1 MCTTPAQDHY
11 AEQMVTIRNPH
22 GLHMRPAM
30 EFVDQANRYK
40 SEIRIHKVTKVVD
53 GKSIFQVS
61 QLVATFGTELKVAA
75 TGRDAHEAVEVL
87 AEILGR
93 EKPRTT
99 NPPSSEDEGL
109 CQESSR

>member
-1 MCTTPAQDHY
+1 MCTTSAQDHY
-11 AEQMVTIRNPH
+11 SERMVTIRNPH

-30 EFVDQANRYK
+30 EFVDEANRFK
-40 SEIRIHKVTKVVD
+40 SEITIHKVNKVVD

-75 TGRDAHEAVEVL
+75 VGRDAQEAVEVL

-93 EKPRTT
+93 EKPQISRQ
-99 NPPSSEDEGL
+99 PSAEDEGL
-109 CQESSR
+109 CQEPNR